1 MNLVIVES
9 PSKAKT
15 INKFLGKNYKVDASM
30 GHIIDLPKSQLG
42 VDLEN
47 FEVKYITIRGKGK
60 ILQELKKAGNK
71 ASKIYLATDPDRE
84 GEAISWHLAK
94 SLGIDPEDPC
104 RVVFN
109 EITKNAIKDA
119 FKKPRIIDKE
129 LVDAQQARRILDRI
143 VGYKISPILW
153 RKVKKGLSA
162 GRVQSVAVR
171 LIVDRERD
179 INAFIPQEYWS
190 LQAELETS
198 EKDILLPKLT
208 SYKGKK
214 VEISTESEVKEIISQ
229 LENNEF
235 TISNVKKSERQKHP
249 APPFTTSNLQ
259 QEAARKLNF
268 TPKKTMMVA
277 QQLYEGI
284 KLGKKGSVGL
294 VTYIRTDSTRLADE
308 FMVSLRDR
316 ISEQYGDKFLHKEV
330 RTFKTKKNA
339 QEAHEAIRPTDI
351 SNNPESI
358 KEFLTKEQYKLYKL
372 IWLRTIASQMAS
384 AIYNVLTIDIKNG
397 DYVFRQTGSNIK
409 FTGFTEVYLEGKDE
423 VEDEEQIFKGVITE
437 GELLKKLNYHPK
449 QHFTQPPARFSEAM
463 LVKVLEEKGI
473 GRPSTYATII
483 DTISR
488 RGYVIKDKKVF
499 MTTELGEIVT
509 DLLLEHFPKIVD
521 ISFTAEMEDKLD
533 KVEEGETQWEDI
545 LKEFYKSFK
554 IDLEKAEENI
564 PQVEIKDIESD
575 VICEKCSRN
584 MVYKQGRFGKFLAC
598 PGFPECRNTKAL
610 VEELDITCPKCNKG
624 KVVIRKTKKGR
635 KFFGCST
642 YPECEFQSWDQ
653 PVGEQCP
660 NCKEYLVEKG
670 RNEKQKIVCSD
681 TKCGYVVDRSAK
693 DDSSASEE

>member
-15 INKFLGKNYKVDASM
+15 INKFLGRNYKVDASM

-84 GEAISWHLAK
+84 GEAISWHLAN
-94 SLGIDPEDPC
+94 SLGIDGTQQC

-119 FKKPRIIDKE
+119 FKKPRPIDKQ

-171 LIVDRERD
+171 LIVDRERE
-179 INAFIPQEYWS
+179 INEFIPKEYWS
-190 LQAELETS
+190 LQVELNS
-198 EKDILLPKLT
+198 KDKDILLPKLIT
-208 SYKGKK
+208 YKGEKI
-214 VEISTESEVKEIISQ
+214 EISTESEINTVISQ
-229 LENNEF
+229 LDKGEF
-235 TISNVKKSERQKHP
+235 TVSNVKTSERQKHP

-294 VTYIRTDSTRLADE
+294 VTYIRTDSTRLSDD
-308 FMVSLRDR
+308 FITSLRDM
-316 ISEQYGDKFLHKEV
+316 IDSQYGTKYLHKEI
-330 RTFKTKKNA
+330 RTFKNKKNA
-339 QEAHEAIRPTDI
+339 QEAHEAIRPTEITND
-351 SNNPESI
+351 PESI

-384 AIYNVLTIDIKNG
+384 AVYNVLTIDIKNG
-397 DYVFRQTGSNIK
+397 DYVFRQTGSTIK

-423 VEDEEQIFKGVITE
+423 IEEEEQIFKGNVSQ
-437 GELLKKLNYHPK
+437 GELLKLLNYHPK
-449 QHFTQPPARFSEAM
+449 QHFTQPPPRFSEAM

-473 GRPSTYATII
+473 GRPSTYAPII
-483 DTISR
+483 DTISA

-499 MTTELGEIVT
+499 IPTELGEIVT
-509 DLLLEHFPKIVD
+509 DLMLEHFPQIVD

-533 KVEEGETQWEDI
+533 KVEEGETSWEDL
-545 LKEFYKSFK
+545 LKDFYKTFK

-564 PQVEIKDIESD
+564 PQVEIKDVESD
-575 VICEKCSRN
+575 VVCEKCGRN
-584 MVYKQGRFGKFLAC
+584 MVYKLGRFGKFLAC

-610 VEELDITCPKCNKG
+610 VEELDIQCPKCKKG

-642 YPECEFQSWDQ
+642 YPDCEFQSWDQ

-660 NCKEYLVEKG
+660 NCNEFLVEKG
-670 RNEKQKIVCSD
+670 RENNKKIICSD
-681 TKCGYVVDRSAK
+681 TKCGYVKDRS
-693 DDSSASEE
+693 